1 MHSASSD
8 FLSLLDPTLA
18 ALGWNG
24 TPRQRAEAMPAE
36 PAPLDLDGFRSLLAR
51 LGYGSR
57 IGKAAQAKAPFIRL
71 HPLPE
76 LVLQAAGVGKEKALI
91 FAPISTEASV
101 SGFRSELRRFM
112 PLLVQ
117 VLLMSLLI
125 GLVGLAPT
133 FYNMAVYDHILGAG
147 SAKSLPMLLLGGLL
161 ALGVEMGLRGWRT
174 KRLSHFGARLD
185 HVVGSSVLE
194 RLLTLPP
201 VYTERA
207 SPSAQL
213 ARLRDFESVRE
224 FFTGP
229 LAALFFEMPLVL
241 IYAGVMAMLSGWL
254 VLVPMMLLALY
265 ALVLMFAHRHLRRA
279 SQQAAALGGMRQ
291 ELTLEIVSKQ
301 RALRLAGFEEI
312 WLERYRQVSAQAA
325 QATFRASYL
334 SQLLET
340 VSYGLM
346 TAGGVAT
353 LGFGVMGVMGQ
364 SLSVGALVASMM
376 LVWRIVA
383 PMQFCCSAL
392 SRIQQMRGSVA
403 QIDRLLA
410 IRPEFI
416 PTACHEPLKLRGRIA
431 FHRVTLR
438 YAPDVEP
445 ALLGVTFDI
454 APGQIVAIKGG
465 NGSGK
470 STLLKLILGLYIPQ
484 GGSVRMDGVD
494 LRQLDPIALR
504 QSIAYVPQSA
514 DFFPGT
520 LRDQLLFAE
529 PGATEAQ
536 CHMALEA
543 ACAWED
549 VMALPQG
556 LDTPMEVANAS
567 PVSFLLRQRLNLAR
581 AYLRHS
587 AVTLFD
593 EASHSLGEG
602 NDAAFERWITAMRG
616 RGTLVLVTH
625 REDHMRMANTLLVLK
640 QGELTHA
647 GPPAHVFAAIQG
659 QAA

>member
-1 MHSASSD
+1 MSGTNYRD
-8 FLSLLDPTLA
+8 LLDPLLV

-24 TPRQRAEAMPAE
+24 TPRQRAEALPAQSDF
-36 PAPLDLDGFRSLLAR
+36 LDLAALRGLLAR

-57 IGKAAQAKAPFIRL
+57 VMRSIRADAPFLSLGAVPGLVTETDAVPKGKALAFY
-71 HPLPE
+71 PLSFP
-76 LVLQAAGVGKEKALI
+76 GGW
-91 FAPISTEASV
+91 
-101 SGFRSELRRFM
+101 SGFRAELRRFS
-112 PLLVQ
+112 PLLWQ

-125 GLVGLAPT
+125 GIVGLAPT

-147 SAKSLPMLLLGGLL
+147 SAKGLPMLMVGGLL
-161 ALGVEMGLRGWRT
+161 ALGVEMGLRGLRT

-185 HVVGSSVLE
+185 HVVGSTVLE

-207 SPSAQL
+207 SVSSQL
-213 ARLRDFESVRE
+213 ARLRDFESLRE

-229 LAALFFEMPLVL
+229 LAPLFFEMPLVL
-241 IYAGVMAMLSGWL
+241 AYVAVMGALSGWL
-254 VLVPMMLLALY
+254 VLVPLALLILYAVALLLANT
-265 ALVLMFAHRHLRRA
+265 HLRRA
-279 SQQAAALGGMRQ
+279 SRLAAQLSGARQ

-301 RALRLAGFEEI
+301 RALRSAGFEEI
-312 WLERYRQVSAQAA
+312 WLERYRQVSGRASA
-325 QATFRASYL
+325 ATFRAGYL
-334 SQLLET
+334 AQILET
-340 VSYGLM
+340 ASYVLM

-353 LGFGVMGVMGQ
+353 LGFGVLLVMDQ
-364 SLSVGALVASMM
+364 ALSVGALVASMM

-392 SRIQQMRGSVA
+392 SRIQQMRGSVE
-403 QIDRLLA
+403 QIERLLA
-410 IRPEFI
+410 VRPEFI
-416 PTACHEPLKLRGRIA
+416 PTARHEPLKLQGRIA

-438 YAPDVEP
+438 YAPEVEP

-470 STLLKLILGLYIPQ
+470 STLLKLILGLYTPQ
-484 GGSVRMDGVD
+484 GGSVRIDGVD
-494 LRQLDPIALR
+494 LRQLDPVALR
-504 QSIAYVPQSA
+504 QSIAYVPQAA

-520 LRDQLLFAE
+520 VRDQLLFAE
-529 PGATEAQ
+529 PTATEEQ
-536 CHMALEA
+536 CRTALDA
-543 ACAWED
+543 ACALQD
-549 VMALPQG
+549 MLALPQG
-556 LDTPMEVANAS
+556 LDTPMEMASAS

-602 NDAAFERWITAMRG
+602 NDVAFERWIVAMRG
-616 RGTLVLVTH
+616 RGTLILVTH
-625 REDHMRMANTLLVLK
+625 REDHMRLADTLLVLK

-647 GPPAHVFAAIQG
+647 GPPARVFAAIQG